1 MGTFSLWV
9 TEKINL
15 SGSNKQPHQ
24 HVLWASELQSAPRA
38 VKVKK
43 RWGKQTEQFWS
54 WTSSSSVWIQELPPR
69 LRNTSSCHADRNTTL
84 DWRQREVFSECYC
97 GSVSPESVTV
107 IFAPCL
113 FFCELPT
120 SCSLASRRLFS
131 LYTEATAAPA
141 RCAKLFCQHT
151 NVIVTPNRVV
161 VNVKKPTEE
170 SSGSAL
176 TFTHSLNQARR
187 ELSSRLVKK
196 HKMKMHWAAFLLLLV
211 RIWD

>member
-1 MGTFSLWV
+1 MGTFSLW
-9 TEKINL
+9 INL

-43 RWGKQTEQFWS
+43 RWGKQTQN
-54 WTSSSSVWIQELPPR
+54 SSDPEPAPLSGSRSFLLVWGTPAAATPTEIR
-69 LRNTSSCHADRNTTL
+69 RWIGDKGK
-84 DWRQREVFSECYC
+84 ECYC

>member
-15 SGSNKQPHQ
+15 TASPTCS
-24 HVLWASELQSAPRA
+24 VSLWAPKCSQSCESEEALR
-38 VKVKK
+38 KTN
-43 RWGKQTEQFWS
+43 TEQFWS
-54 WTSSSSVWIQELPPR
+54 WTSSSVWIQELPPR

-131 LYTEATAAPA
+131 LYAEATAAPA